1 MNAERRNLYRI
12 LHVQPEAPTEIIKA
26 SYRALMSSLRVH
38 PDLGGDP
45 ARAAEVNHAYAVL
58 TDPERRRAYDLSLKQ
73 RARGA
78 SPGAANGA
86 APAAR
91 AAPPRAAPAASPRP
105 AGASAAAP
113 AASTAAASATSA
125 AGSARGAAS
134 PGSAGPAPASV
145 QPALAFMAWRAD
157 RRCPF
162 CRTGFKLVLRPD
174 TRCVTCDSPLMP
186 APEAQG
192 AAHELLGRRGSQRHA
207 RDQEVTM
214 RLPGVAQDQAAR
226 LRNLSLTGMGLTS
239 TVRVARGSVVRI
251 ITPQFDALV
260 GVVHQRA
267 AGQVFQLHGSLLTL
281 QLMRMNQGV
290 FVSVK
295 V

>member
-58 TDPERRRAYDLSLKQ
+58 MDPERRRAYDLSLKQ
-73 RARGA
+73 PRARPA
-78 SPGAANGA
+78 PAAPPP
-86 APAAR
+86 PAAR
-91 AAPPRAAPAASPRP
+91 AAAPASRPAPPRPASAPAAAPRP
-105 AGASAAAP
+105 GTAPGSPPAAAQMP
-113 AASTAAASATSA
+113 L
-125 AGSARGAAS
+125 GF
-134 PGSAGPAPASV
+134 V
-145 QPALAFMAWRAD
+145 AWRAD

-162 CRTGFKLVLRPD
+162 CRTGFKVVLRPE

-207 RDQEVTM
+207 RDQEVTL
-214 RLPGVAQDQAAR
+214 RLPGVAEDLAAR
-226 LRNLSLTGMGLTS
+226 LRNLSLTGMGLTCA
-239 TVRVARGSVVRI
+239 VRVARGSVVRV

-260 GVVHQRA
+260 GVVHQRS
-267 AGQVFQLHGSLLTL
+267 AGSGFQLHGSLLTL
-281 QLMRMNQGV
+281 QLLRLNQGV

-295 V
+295 I